1 MREGCKYISDNK
13 EIHKHFVK
21 HVRELTQNM
30 FSDHEIG
37 NIIIDG
43 KEKVYV
49 IAGVAYPIGQTPM
62 GVKGQWTPNVGASKG
77 RLDSKVVALVLGLN
91 RALYS
96 EKLDDVN
103 WIVASRQPMNIFSE
117 MAVTKRQ
124 MEDRVKFVVNSNH
137 IGVSVGI
144 YGEIQIISGVE
155 FTSGNV
161 LNINM
166 NVLSTINQ
174 KNPSMNQ
181 MSPTGVSLG
190 RQIRML
196 GTGTTHIV
204 GNESLNHSDG
214 VLYALFVTGW
224 GIGTNLSYPESDL
237 RSKIANKVMGN
248 Y

>member
-21 HVRELTQNM
+21 NVRELTQNM
-30 FSDHEIG
+30 FSEHEIG
-37 NIIIDG
+37 NVIIDG

-49 IAGVAYPIGQTPM
+49 IAGVTYPIGQTPM
-62 GVKGQWTPNVGASKG
+62 GVKGHWTTNVGVNKP
-77 RLDSKVVALVLGLN
+77 RLESKVVALVLGLN

-103 WIVASRQPMNIFSE
+103 WIVSSRQPMNVFSE
-117 MAVTKRQ
+117 MVVTKRQ
-124 MEDRVKFVVNSNH
+124 MENRVKFVVNSNH

-144 YGEIQIISGVE
+144 YGELQAISGVE

-166 NVLSTINQ
+166 NVLSTVNQ
-174 KNPSMNQ
+174 KNPSMSQ

-214 VLYALFVTGW
+214 LLYALFVTGW
-224 GIGTNLSYPESDL
+224 GIGTNLSYPESNL
-237 RSKIANKVMGN
+237 RSKIADKISGT